1 MKKLKIISKNAPNIV
16 APIIPGKPKT
26 VPTEIDGDT
35 KVKSVP
41 IIHATLEPIFP
52 TPLACII
59 VANPEANIVA
69 PINAVVV
76 FTSNPRALAITNG
89 TTIIPPNAANIC

>member
-35 KVKSVP
+35 KVKSLLL
-41 IIHATLEPIFP
+41 T
-52 TPLACII
+52 
-59 VANPEANIVA
+59 
-69 PINAVVV
+69 
-76 FTSNPRALAITNG
+76 
-89 TTIIPPNAANIC
+89 

>member
-69 PINAVVV
+69 LINAVVV
-76 FTSNPRALAITNG
+76 F
-89 TTIIPPNAANIC
+89 NI

>member
-1 MKKLKIISKNAPNIV
+1 M
-16 APIIPGKPKT
+16 
-26 VPTEIDGDT
+26 
-35 KVKSVP
+35 
-41 IIHATLEPIFP
+41 HATLDPTFP

-69 PINAVVV
+69 LIKVVVV
-76 FTSNPRALAITNG
+76 FASNPRAPAITNG